1 MCSRRPEE
9 ERARRNRRPSASA
22 MEEKRRTW
30 RRYGPR
36 EIDSLDEDDHGDVAR
51 LMVLSAWRGDGR
63 SDGAMAKL

>member
-1 MCSRRPEE
+1 
-9 ERARRNRRPSASA
+9 